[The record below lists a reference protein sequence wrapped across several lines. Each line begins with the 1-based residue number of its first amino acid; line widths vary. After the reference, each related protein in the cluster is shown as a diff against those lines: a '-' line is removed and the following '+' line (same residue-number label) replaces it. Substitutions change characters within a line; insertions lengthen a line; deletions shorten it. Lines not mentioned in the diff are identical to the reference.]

1 MFGQRASS
9 QTVWR
14 LAPWINLRTSKYCE
28 SALGARTFIHGGRR
42 GRSATGSDFTPGSLR
57 TRRYAAS
64 VPEAP
69 LRETKY
75 GLVADEEGWFVVNV
89 REARWRERERLG
101 SYCDF
106 EGKKP
111 FPQLGIN
118 VSVLEPGESLGRYH
132 RENGQEGFLVLAGRC
147 VLIVEDEERELRA
160 WDFIHCPPQTDHM
173 IVAAGDGPAVVLAVG
188 ARGLSRKGLVY
199 PVSDTAKKYGVS
211 VEKETTK
218 PAEAYADLPRS
229 RRVAY
234 REGWLP
240 GR

>member
-1 MFGQRASS
+1 M
-9 QTVWR
+9 
-14 LAPWINLRTSKYCE
+14 
-28 SALGARTFIHGGRR
+28 
-42 GRSATGSDFTPGSLR
+42 
-57 TRRYAAS
+57 
-64 VPEAP
+64 PEAP

-75 GLVADEEGWFVVNV
+75 GLVADEEGWLVVNV

-106 EGKKP
+106 EGKRP

-199 PVSDTAKKYGVS
+199 AVSDTAKKYGVS

-218 PAEAYADLPRS
+218 PGEAYADLPRS